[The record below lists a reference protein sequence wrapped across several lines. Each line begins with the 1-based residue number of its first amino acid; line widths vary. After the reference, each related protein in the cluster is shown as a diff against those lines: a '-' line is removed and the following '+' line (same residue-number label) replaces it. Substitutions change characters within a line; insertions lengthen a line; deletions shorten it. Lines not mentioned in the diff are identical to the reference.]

1 MKHIMQVEKGGPT
14 CQEFLS
20 LRKLYAPVESL

>member
-1 MKHIMQVEKGGPT
+1 MQVEKGGPA